1 MQNTRKILFAS
12 FACLLVLVGAGCA
25 GDEGTTEQPTQPTAE
40 QPGLTEDA
48 TRPTDG
54 EEFPVDGDSTSEA
67 SMKEATAEGV
77 GVGFQVNLPE
87 GYELQGLGPEWYVV
101 EEGTTEPL
109 VLIKLQAQETAEG
122 LIDDGFELVNDTS
135 EVVYAD
141 NSTGTVVTG
150 SYQAPP
156 EEEFVQKWYLRP
168 AEGDGVFMMAEY
180 EAKDWGPFEQMAESF
195 RQTK

>member
-1 MQNTRKILFAS
+1 MQNTRKILLAS
-12 FACLLVLVGAGCA
+12 FACLLILVGAGCA
-25 GDEGTTEQPTQPTAE
+25 GDEGTTEQPTTE
-40 QPGLTEDA
+40 QPELTDDT
-48 TRPTDG
+48 TRPADG
-54 EEFPVDGDSTSEA
+54 EEVPDDSDSANDEDYKTA
-67 SMKEATAEGV
+67 SAEGL
-77 GVGFQVNLPE
+77 GVAFEVQIPE

-101 EEGTTEPL
+101 EEGTTNPL
-109 VLIKLQAQETAEG
+109 VLIDLQSQETVDG

-150 SYQAPP
+150 SYEAPP

-168 AEGDGVFMMAEY
+168 AEGEGVFMMAEY